1 MDAAEPR
8 PADLLRAGAPKR
20 EAEAATVTT
29 DSSGRPDH
37 RSGPS
42 EGSPSVALGAK
53 LAQLTALRDR
63 GLLSP
68 EELTVATARLLG
80 L

>member
-1 MDAAEPR
+1 MDAAEPG
-8 PADLLRAGAPKR
+8 PADLLRGGTADLDASTLP
-20 EAEAATVTT
+20 T
-29 DSSGRPDH
+29 DPSGRPGE
-37 RSGPS
+37 RSAPPEIPPS
-42 EGSPSVALGAK
+42 EALRAK
-53 LAQLTALRDR
+53 LDHLMSLRDR

>member
-8 PADLLRAGAPKR
+8 PADLLRAGTPKR
-20 EAEAATVTT
+20 EAATVTT

-42 EGSPSVALGAK
+42 EGPPSVALGAK